1 MDSKVF
7 MEALDEIEA
16 QKGISKQSIIDAL
29 KEAIKKAY
37 IREIDA
43 EDEAKIEVTINEKEI
58 DMTITKT
65 VIDDSLKE
73 NIIDWAEIAL
83 SDAKKIKKSAKV
95 GDEITISVD
104 VEKLKRITTNVVKSI
119 LRQKLSDAEK
129 EILYEQNK
137 DKVNEMISGVVDRCD
152 ERGAMVNIGRSSIYL
167 TRKDLIGD
175 EMFDHGESI
184 RMFVASVSNSGD
196 RGPSVKVSRSDSGF
210 LKRLFE
216 EEVPDIYNGTII
228 IKGIAREAGIRAKLA
243 VYSNDPNVDCV
254 GSCIGVNGTA
264 IKRIVEQLG
273 NRIKDKEKIDIIP
286 YTNNE
291 SLYIVEALRPATV
304 TYICLTDQIDEK
316 TGRKIAVAIVK
327 DGQLSLAIGRKGAN
341 TRVAGSLT
349 GWSIQIHEEE
359 ELNNLKDEYEF
370 KSVEELREEDKA
382 KAKKEAYD
390 NYLAQVKLAR
400 IKEEAQKELTSGVEK
415 SKPQQILDEDIKE
428 ENAKPVEEK
437 VVEEKKEETPIV
449 TPTVKEEEKIVNPTT
464 VKVTTTLESLEASL
478 ENEKKKETPFKA
490 THKTSKRPHN
500 ITEQEVAHEESPIE
514 TPTKK
519 SAQMDIYTK
528 EELEDLDNEVYE
540 DDVYE
545 DEDIDYD
552 EYDKYYD
559 DDDK

>member
-95 GDEITISVD
+95 GDELTISVD

-286 YTNNE
+286 YTSNE
-291 SLYIVEALRPATV
+291 SLFIVEALRPATV

-382 KAKKEAYD
+382 KTKKEAYD

-428 ENAKPVEEK
+428 ENSKPVVEK
-437 VVEEKKEETPIV
+437 AVEEKKEEVPTV
-449 TPTVKEEEKIVNPTT
+449 TTTVKEEEVVNPTT

-540 DDVYE
+540 DDIYE

>member
-95 GDEITISVD
+95 GDELTISVD

-286 YTNNE
+286 YTSNE
-291 SLYIVEALRPATV
+291 SLFIVEALRPATV

-349 GWSIQIHEEE
+349 GWLIQIHEEE
-359 ELNNLKDEYEF
+359 ELSNLKDEYEF

-382 KAKKEAYD
+382 KTKKEAYD

-428 ENAKPVEEK
+428 ENSKPVVEK
-437 VVEEKKEETPIV
+437 AVEEKKEEVPTVTPI
-449 TPTVKEEEKIVNPTT
+449 VKEEEVVNPTT

>member
-16 QKGISKQSIIDAL
+16 QKGISKQSIVDAL

-43 EDEAKIEVTINEKEI
+43 EDEAKVDVTINEKEI
-58 DMTITKT
+58 SVTITKT

-73 NIIDWAEIAL
+73 NIIDYAEIAL

-95 GDEITISVD
+95 GDEITIDVD

-119 LRQKLSDAEK
+119 LRQKLSEAEK

-175 EMFDHGESI
+175 EMFDHGDTI

-196 RGPSVKVSRSDSGF
+196 RGPSVKVSRSDPGF

-228 IKGIAREAGIRAKLA
+228 IKAIARDAGIRAKLA

-254 GSCIGVNGTA
+254 GACIGVNGTA

-291 SLYIVEALRPATV
+291 ALFIVEALRPATV
-304 TYICLTDQIDEK
+304 SYICLTDKIDEK
-316 TGRKIAVAIVK
+316 NGHKIAVAIVK

-341 TRVAGSLT
+341 TRVAGTLT

-359 ELNNLKDEYEF
+359 ELDNLKSEYEF
-370 KSVEELREEDKA
+370 KSVEELKEEDKQR
-382 KAKKEAYD
+382 AKKEAYD
-390 NYLAQVKLAR
+390 NYLAQVKLAK

-415 SKPQQILDEDIKE
+415 NKPQQILDEDIKE
-428 ENAKPVEEK
+428 EKA
-437 VVEEKKEETPIV
+437 
-449 TPTVKEEEKIVNPTT
+449 VKEEVKPVVNEEVSETSSKDDEVKVSTPTT

-500 ITEQEVAHEESPIE
+500 ITEQEVAHEESPVE
-514 TPTKK
+514 VPTKK

-528 EELEDLDNEVYE
+528 EELEDLENESYDDDNY
-540 DDVYE
+540 D

>member
-58 DMTITKT
+58 NMTITKT

-95 GDEITISVD
+95 GDELTISVD

-286 YTNNE
+286 YTSNE
-291 SLYIVEALRPATV
+291 SLFIVEALRPATV
-304 TYICLTDQIDEK
+304 TYICLTDQIDEN

-349 GWSIQIHEEE
+349 GWSIKIHEEE

-382 KAKKEAYD
+382 KTKKEAYD

-428 ENAKPVEEK
+428 ENSKPVVEK
-437 VVEEKKEETPIV
+437 VVEEKKEETPVV
-449 TPTVKEEEKIVNPTT
+449 TPTVKEEEVVNPTT

>member
-83 SDAKKIKKSAKV
+83 SDAKKVKKSAKV
-95 GDEITISVD
+95 GDELTINVD

-175 EMFDHGESI
+175 EMFDHGEPI

-304 TYICLTDQIDEK
+304 TNICLTDQIDEK

-370 KSVEELREEDKA
+370 KSVEELREEDKV

-428 ENAKPVEEK
+428 ESSKPVVEK
-437 VVEEKKEETPIV
+437 AVEEKKEETPAV
-449 TPTVKEEEKIVNPTT
+449 APTVKEEEKIVNPTT

-500 ITEQEVAHEESPIE
+500 ITEQEVAHEETPIE

-540 DDVYE
+540 DDAYE
-545 DEDIDYD
+545 EEDIDYD

>member
-16 QKGISKQSIIDAL
+16 QKGISKQSIVDAL

-43 EDEAKIEVTINEKEI
+43 EDDAKVDVTINDKEI
-58 DMTITKT
+58 KMTITKT
-65 VIDDSLKE
+65 VIDDSLKD
-73 NIIDWAEIAL
+73 NIIDYAEIAL
-83 SDAKKIKKSAKV
+83 SDAKKIKKTAKV
-95 GDEITISVD
+95 DDEITIEVD

-119 LRQKLSDAEK
+119 LKQKLSEAEK

-152 ERGAMVNIGRSSIYL
+152 DRGAMVNIGRSSIYL

-175 EMFDHGESI
+175 ETFDHGDTI
-184 RMFVASVSNSGD
+184 RMFVASVSNTGD
-196 RGPSVKVSRSDSGF
+196 RGPSVKVSRSDAGF

-228 IKGIAREAGIRAKLA
+228 IKGIARDAGIRAKLA

-254 GSCIGVNGTA
+254 GACIGVNGTA
-264 IKRIVEQLG
+264 IKKIVEQLG

-286 YTNNE
+286 YTSNE
-291 SLYIVEALRPATV
+291 SLFLVEALRPATV
-304 TYICLTDQIDEK
+304 TYICLTDEIDEK
-316 TGRKIAVAIVK
+316 NGRKIAIAIVK

-341 TRVAGSLT
+341 TRLAGQLT
-349 GWSIQIHEEE
+349 GWSIQIHEEQ
-359 ELNNLKDEYEF
+359 ELANLSDYTF
-370 KSVEELREEDKA
+370 KSVEEIKEEDKQR
-382 KAKKEAYD
+382 AKKEAYD

-415 SKPQQILDEDIKE
+415 NKPQQILDEDIKE
-428 ENAKPVEEK
+428 EKKVAEEKPTVEVNEEK
-437 VVEEKKEETPIV
+437 VEIAP
-449 TPTVKEEEKIVNPTT
+449 VKEEEKVETPTT

-500 ITEQEVAHEESPIE
+500 ISEQEVAHEETPVE
-514 TPTKK
+514 APTKK
-519 SAQMDIYTK
+519 TPQMDIYTK
-528 EELEDLDNEVYE
+528 EELEDLDNESF
-540 DDVYE
+540 DDDIYD

>member
-16 QKGISKQSIIDAL
+16 QKGISKQSIVDAL

-43 EDEAKIEVTINEKEI
+43 EDEAKVDVTINEKEI
-58 DMTITKT
+58 SMIITKT

-73 NIIDWAEIAL
+73 NIIDYAEIAF
-83 SDAKKIKKSAKV
+83 SDAKKIKKNVKV
-95 GDEITISVD
+95 GDEITIDVD

-119 LRQKLSDAEK
+119 LRQKLSEAEK

-175 EMFDHGESI
+175 EMFDHGDTI

-196 RGPSVKVSRSDSGF
+196 RGPSVKVSRSDPGF

-228 IKGIAREAGIRAKLA
+228 IKAIARDAGIRAKLA

-254 GSCIGVNGTA
+254 GACIGVNGTA

-291 SLYIVEALRPATV
+291 ALFIVEALRPATV
-304 TYICLTDQIDEK
+304 SYICLTDKIDEK
-316 TGRKIAVAIVK
+316 NGRKIAVAIVK

-341 TRVAGSLT
+341 TRVAGTLT

-359 ELNNLKDEYEF
+359 ELDNLKSEYEF
-370 KSVEELREEDKA
+370 KSVEELKEEDKQR
-382 KAKKEAYD
+382 AKKEAYD
-390 NYLAQVKLAR
+390 NYLAQVKLAK

-415 SKPQQILDEDIKE
+415 NKPQQILDEDIKE
-428 ENAKPVEEK
+428 EKP
-437 VVEEKKEETPIV
+437 
-449 TPTVKEEEKIVNPTT
+449 VKEEVKPVINEEVSEASSGDEEVKVTTPTT

-500 ITEQEVAHEESPIE
+500 ITEQEVAHEESPVE
-514 TPTKK
+514 VPTKK
-519 SAQMDIYTK
+519 STQMDIYTK
-528 EELEDLDNEVYE
+528 EELEDLENESY
-540 DDVYE
+540 DDDSYD

>member
-16 QKGISKQSIIDAL
+16 QKGISKQSIVDAL

-43 EDEAKIEVTINEKEI
+43 EDEAKVDVTINEKEI
-58 DMTITKT
+58 SMTITKT

-73 NIIDWAEIAL
+73 NIIDYAEIAL
-83 SDAKKIKKSAKV
+83 SDAKKIKKSANV
-95 GDEITISVD
+95 GDEITIDVD

-119 LRQKLSDAEK
+119 LRQKLSEAEK

-175 EMFDHGESI
+175 EMFDHGDTI

-196 RGPSVKVSRSDSGF
+196 RGPSVKVSRSDPGF

-228 IKGIAREAGIRAKLA
+228 IKAIARDAGIRAKLA

-254 GSCIGVNGTA
+254 GACIGVNGTA

-291 SLYIVEALRPATV
+291 ALFIVEALRPATV
-304 TYICLTDQIDEK
+304 SYICLTDKIDEK
-316 TGRKIAVAIVK
+316 NGHKIVVAIVK

-341 TRVAGSLT
+341 TRVAGTLT

-359 ELNNLKDEYEF
+359 ELDNLKSEYEF
-370 KSVEELREEDKA
+370 KSVEELKEEDKQR
-382 KAKKEAYD
+382 AKKEAYD
-390 NYLAQVKLAR
+390 NYLAQVKLAK

-415 SKPQQILDEDIKE
+415 NKPQQILDEDIKE
-428 ENAKPVEEK
+428 EKA
-437 VVEEKKEETPIV
+437 
-449 TPTVKEEEKIVNPTT
+449 VKEEVKPVVNEEVSETSSKDEEVKVTTPTT

-500 ITEQEVAHEESPIE
+500 ITEQEVAHEESPVE
-514 TPTKK
+514 VSTKK

-528 EELEDLDNEVYE
+528 EELEDLENESYDDDNY
-540 DDVYE
+540 D

>member
-16 QKGISKQSIIDAL
+16 QKGISKQSIVDAL

-43 EDEAKIEVTINEKEI
+43 EDEAKVDVLINDKEI
-58 DMTITKT
+58 SMSITKT
-65 VIDDSLKE
+65 VIDDSLKK
-73 NIIDWAEIAL
+73 NIIDYAEIAL
-83 SDAKKIKKSAKV
+83 SDALKIKKNAKV
-95 GDEITISVD
+95 GDEIAIEVD

-119 LRQKLSDAEK
+119 LRQKLSEAEK

-175 EMFDHGESI
+175 EMFDHGDTI

-196 RGPSVKVSRSDSGF
+196 RGPSVKVSRSDAGF

-228 IKGIAREAGIRAKLA
+228 IKAIARDAGIRAKLA
-243 VYSNDPNVDCV
+243 VYSNDPNVDCI
-254 GSCIGVNGTA
+254 GACIGVNGTA

-273 NRIKDKEKIDIIP
+273 NRVKDKEKIDIIP

-291 SLYIVEALRPATV
+291 ALFIVEALRPATV
-304 TYICLTDQIDEK
+304 SYICLTDKIDEK
-316 TGRKIAVAIVK
+316 NGRKIAVAIVK

-341 TRVAGSLT
+341 TRVAGTLT

-359 ELNNLKDEYEF
+359 ELDNLKTEYEF
-370 KSVEELREEDKA
+370 KSVEDLKEEDKQR
-382 KAKKEAYD
+382 AKKEAYD
-390 NYLAQVKLAR
+390 NYLAQVKLAK

-415 SKPQQILDEDIKE
+415 NKPQQILDEDIKE
-428 ENAKPVEEK
+428 EKVAVEETEPTVNEEVSEPAVKEEEEK
-437 VVEEKKEETPIV
+437 VVS
-449 TPTVKEEEKIVNPTT
+449 PTT

-478 ENEKKKETPFKA
+478 ESEKKKETPFKA

-500 ITEQEVAHEESPIE
+500 ITEQEVAHEKDPIE
-514 TPTKK
+514 VPTKK

-528 EELEDLDNEVYE
+528 EELEDFENESYE
-540 DDVYE
+540 DDNYE